1 MSVRSHAARHTQ
13 LYDPC
18 ADKWR
23 PTISQHACLGLLL
36 SPGTRVLTSDLATHC
51 GDAAR
56 RLRALELPRESVQ
69 VVRASRTLQDAVR
82 SSSAPSVVADAGMC
96 ACHGWPYAAAG
107 AKFWPGWVQPRRNS
121 HFAVS
126 SSAAHALLLAL
137 LRSLA
142 AVTKSNG
149 FGETVAAMATLS
161 AATAGEALYDTARSC
176 QLASCVAAIS
186 LGCVRMSQAAQT
198 MQLKSWYVPALDH
211 GFHLCHSSD

>member
-1 MSVRSHAARHTQ
+1 MLRGDCVPWRCHANPSKLCAPQERCKMLCAARQ
-13 LYDPC
+13 
-18 ADKWR
+18 
-23 PTISQHACLGLLL
+23 
-36 SPGTRVLTSDLATHC
+36 
-51 GDAAR
+51 
-56 RLRALELPRESVQ
+56 LRALLQMQ
-69 VVRASRTLQDAVR
+69 VCVRATVGHTRPLE
-82 SSSAPSVVADAGMC
+82 PS
-96 ACHGWPYAAAG
+96 
-107 AKFWPGWVQPRRNS
+107 FRPGWVKPRRNS

-176 QLASCVAAIS
+176 QLASCIAAIS

-198 MQLKSWYVPALDH
+198 MQLKSWYVLVLDH
-211 GFHLCHSSD
+211 GFHVCHSSD